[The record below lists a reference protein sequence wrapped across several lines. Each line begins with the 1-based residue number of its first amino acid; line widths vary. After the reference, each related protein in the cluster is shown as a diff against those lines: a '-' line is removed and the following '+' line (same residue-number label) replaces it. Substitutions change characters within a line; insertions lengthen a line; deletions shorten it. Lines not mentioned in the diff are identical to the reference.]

1 MTRVAG
7 KRVRRDVVAFLA
19 REIDERDLRA
29 GGWAPEVGIA
39 RWYAAYA
46 GGHRDQPYRVSGP
59 SEVFYRHRGDHSE
72 ALYRL
77 DDDGGWAL
85 DLPTGDWQPH
95 DAPVRLFEL
104 GRLSPEEVDALYELD
119 DWGAWYFDYRIGDWE
134 RAEAPRAAYYLAE
147 VDLHEVDRTEAAKV
161 ATALGVPSVVPD

>member
-1 MTRVAG
+1 M
-7 KRVRRDVVAFLA
+7 
-19 REIDERDLRA
+19 
-29 GGWAPEVGIA
+29 
-39 RWYAAYA
+39 
-46 GGHRDQPYRVSGP
+46 
-59 SEVFYRHRGDHSE
+59 FYRHRGDHSE